1 MAEPQITYRVA
12 AHLSSKG
19 DLAKSMGQKAAAI
32 GGLSAKLDM
41 ASSRAMAFGRAQ
53 TQAMVGAASAIGKY
67 SAAIG
72 GMAVAGGLG
81 MMVAKGAELN
91 AGMEKATNTI
101 AGTLQ
106 LFNHSAGAADQLGQN
121 IKIAGAAMQMLNKI
135 ADDSPGEM
143 RDVQTLFQ
151 NMLPGARS
159 VTGEMGRIMNLT
171 KSLAVFTPTLGG
183 DFGLVGAQM
192 SRMLTGGA
200 GAEMEVWRTLQV
212 PILKAGQAMEQTG
225 KKGKM
230 IFAANQQEGEKL
242 TQAFNKLSKEDRL
255 RVVESAMKGGADDL
269 AKMYAKSWE
278 GASSSAISSLRKIA
292 GAFTKPMFEATKAA
306 LIKANSDGGVLGKD
320 GLAKL
325 TNAASILGGL
335 MAKGLVKVIG
345 GIERAAAYLSNNWES
360 VSNSVYH
367 ALQIGV
373 GLLKGAFAWGLTKMM
388 VGAGF
393 IAAAFAVK
401 TGTAVGKGLSAGM
414 GAGKSAV
421 KGVAAFA
428 TNTKKFV
435 DTVTKGNPIA
445 NAMGAV
451 TGLISGFS
459 KLAVF
464 AAVLVPMLLV
474 AGALFAVVGVA
485 AVAVAGIAAYLVS
498 KWDELSASILKGFED
513 GSITLKPLVTAA
525 MLLWEKLKK
534 LGEAL
539 IGGTTGG
546 SMMKWAID
554 LAAKAI
560 DGITTAVGGLLSMAA
575 TFIRW
580 VGKAGD
586 VVDFVAGETDVSK
599 LNTKTEQ
606 LMARS
611 TYDFGE
617 AYDIVLKKYHAGE
630 YKDEF
635 ANPFSKSANEV
646 ADEVDRLATAFNSVG
661 LADLDL
667 KGIDAMT
674 ESLTEEL
681 KKILGIGDD
690 PKNNKKRGASV
701 NINHLTQQFDLRGED
716 PDRAMVAWVE
726 PIERMARTP
735 GGSSLDVGGY

>member
-278 GASSSAISSLRKIA
+278 GASASAISSLRKIA
-292 GAFTKPMFEATKAA
+292 GSVHQAHVRGDQERPHQGQRRRRGPRKGRPAEAAHC
-306 LIKANSDGGVLGKD
+306 SGERF
-320 GLAKL
+320 
-325 TNAASILGGL
+325 GGL
-335 MAKGLVKVIG
+335 LAKGLVKVIG
-345 GIERAAAYLSNNWES
+345 GIEQGATYLSNNWES
-360 VSNSVYH
+360 VANTVYPRD
-367 ALQIGV
+367 ADRSRPAERRLRLGPDEDDR
-373 GLLKGAFAWGLTKMM
+373 WGRDHRCC
-388 VGAGF
+388 VRRQDRDRGRQGHQRRHGCGQ
-393 IAAAFAVK
+393 V
-401 TGTAVGKGLSAGM
+401 
-414 GAGKSAV
+414 
-421 KGVAAFA
+421 
-428 TNTKKFV
+428 
-435 DTVTKGNPIA
+435 
-445 NAMGAV
+445 
-451 TGLISGFS
+451 SGEGGRQLRRQHQKVRRHGDEGQPDQQRARGS
-459 KLAVF
+459 DRPDPRASRRSPCSPPSWSHCCSWR
-464 AAVLVPMLLV
+464 VL
-474 AGALFAVVGVA
+474 
-485 AVAVAGIAAYLVS
+485 
-498 KWDELSASILKGFED
+498 
-513 GSITLKPLVTAA
+513 
-525 MLLWEKLKK
+525 
-534 LGEAL
+534 
-539 IGGTTGG
+539 
-546 SMMKWAID
+546 
-554 LAAKAI
+554 
-560 DGITTAVGGLLSMAA
+560 
-575 TFIRW
+575 
-580 VGKAGD
+580 
-586 VVDFVAGETDVSK
+586 
-599 LNTKTEQ
+599 
-606 LMARS
+606 
-611 TYDFGE
+611 
-617 AYDIVLKKYHAGE
+617 
-630 YKDEF
+630 
-635 ANPFSKSANEV
+635 
-646 ADEVDRLATAFNSVG
+646 RL
-661 LADLDL
+661 
-667 KGIDAMT
+667 
-674 ESLTEEL
+674 
-681 KKILGIGDD
+681 
-690 PKNNKKRGASV
+690 R
-701 NINHLTQQFDLRGED
+701 
-716 PDRAMVAWVE
+716 
-726 PIERMARTP
+726 
-735 GGSSLDVGGY
+735 